1 MVLEC
6 QICGYTI
13 LSEKHRESCNTVE
26 MWQSSQQDIN
36 PKFKPMMTYGLN
48 GCTAAFMIV
57 KDNNQF
63 IKSMMI
69 HDPEKHKVMNYLK
82 TKLLENKKFQTIV
95 VVRSPGEYQE
105 VNSRYE
111 MVPIDLEYWDKFLGT
126 YSNCEYTIE
135 GYSLSKSCGVNYDA
149 ALHLKLINN
158 YPHYTDTW
166 GRWISIEAISTPE
179 LN

>member
-6 QICGYTI
+6 QICGDTI

-26 MWQSSQQDIN
+26 MWQSRQQDFN
-36 PKFKPMMTYGLN
+36 PIFKPMMTYGLN
-48 GCTAAFMIV
+48 GCTASFMIV

-82 TKLLENKKFQTIV
+82 IKLLENKKFQTFV
-95 VVRSPGEYQE
+95 VVRSPGKYQE

-126 YSNCEYTIE
+126 YSKCEYIIE
-135 GYSLSKSCGVNYDA
+135 GYSLHKSYGVNYDA

-166 GRWISIEAISTPE
+166 GRWISIEAICIPE